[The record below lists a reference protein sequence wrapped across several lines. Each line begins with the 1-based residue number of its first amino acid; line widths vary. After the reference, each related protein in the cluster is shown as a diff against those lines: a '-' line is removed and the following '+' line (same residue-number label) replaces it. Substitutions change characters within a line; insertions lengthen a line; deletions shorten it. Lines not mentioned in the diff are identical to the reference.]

1 MGAATAGMMKTAAKN
16 ECAVWVQRLQYTG
29 WAIVSGLF
37 ISPAIILNLLS
48 MEARGNAWV
57 FMSIVLV
64 MGGAWLAHE
73 ARSRRE
79 FLIGLIA
86 ISVVGIS
93 MATAVRNIGGMRK
106 ADEQTRNDA
115 AEAKGTV
122 KENRAQLVKQRKA
135 QADMSGVGETL
146 VDAFMR
152 QIEKE
157 KDNPYYK
164 SSKGCTDVTA
174 YVSHVLCDKIND
186 LDLKRKASEAR
197 DGFDRQIYDI
207 DHPKEAQKV
216 PLPTSDNAALIR
228 MAGWFGFDKTQS
240 ADVDQN
246 YEIVLVLAYELLA
259 AMIPGIAFRT
269 IMGDAK
275 PVPVVQEHE
284 PETRTSNT
292 PSPPRK
298 TRTASRGPK
307 SAGPVQGGATVINMD
322 RSKVVQPGR
331 FKDISERAKVV
342 QQFSGLSQRKIAGQL
357 GWSKTMVQR
366 ALAFS
371 ASQKDHLEPQRM
383 AS

>member
-1 MGAATAGMMKTAAKN
+1 MMRPK
-16 ECAVWVQRLQYTG
+16 
-29 WAIVSGLF
+29 
-37 ISPAIILNLLS
+37 P
-48 MEARGNAWV
+48 
-57 FMSIVLV
+57 
-64 MGGAWLAHE
+64 
-73 ARSRRE
+73 RE
-79 FLIGLIA
+79 
-86 ISVVGIS
+86 
-93 MATAVRNIGGMRK
+93 
-106 ADEQTRNDA
+106 
-115 AEAKGTV
+115 TV

-186 LDLKRKASEAR
+186 LDLKRKAAEAR

-269 IMGDAK
+269 IMGDA
-275 PVPVVQEHE
+275 E
-284 PETRTSNT
+284 
-292 PSPPRK
+292 
-298 TRTASRGPK
+298 AGACGP
-307 SAGPVQGGATVINMD
+307 GT
-322 RSKVVQPGR
+322 
-331 FKDISERAKVV
+331 
-342 QQFSGLSQRKIAGQL
+342 
-357 GWSKTMVQR
+357 
-366 ALAFS
+366 
-371 ASQKDHLEPQRM
+371 
-383 AS
+383 